1 MLYKVLLGLADRVQ
15 AKVENRARQGSIGLT
30 FAAGLFQILR
40 RNVIR
45 AAIGLM
51 LLTNA
56 VNMFLLASG
65 AYTGEVAAYVDE
77 AFGVYSDALPQALI
91 LTAIVIS
98 LGGAAFVLSML
109 YIIARRYK
117 TCDSDRVRGLRG

>member
-1 MLYKVLLGLADRVQ
+1 MEIITAF
-15 AKVENRARQGSIGLT
+15 AIGLT
-30 FAAGLFQILR
+30 FAVGLFQVLR

-56 VNMFLLASG
+56 VNLFLLSAG
-65 AYTGEVAAYVDE
+65 ATTGQEAPYVSIT
-77 AFGVYSDALPQALI
+77 AGLHSDALPQALI

-98 LGGAAFVLSML
+98 LGVAAFVLAML
-109 YIIARRYK
+109 FVLARRYD
-117 TCDSDRVRGLRG
+117 TCDTDEIDGLKR

>member
-1 MLYKVLLGLADRVQ
+1 MEIITAI
-15 AKVENRARQGSIGLT
+15 AIGLT
-30 FAAGLFQILR
+30 FAVGLFQILR

-65 AYTGEVAAYVDE
+65 AYTGEIAAYVGE
-77 AFGVYSDALPQALI
+77 ELGVHSDALPQALI

-109 YIIARRYK
+109 YIIATRYK
-117 TCDSDRVRGLRG
+117 TCDSDQVKGLKG

>member
-1 MLYKVLLGLADRVQ
+1 MEILTAF
-15 AKVENRARQGSIGLT
+15 AIGLT

-51 LLTNA
+51 LLANA
-56 VNMFLLASG
+56 VNLFLLTTG
-65 AYTGEVAAYVDE
+65 AYWGTRAPYVGL
-77 AFGVYSDALPQALI
+77 AFSEHSDALPQALI

-98 LGGAAFVLSML
+98 LGTTAFVLAML
-109 YIIARRYK
+109 FIIARCYE
-117 TCDSDRVRGLRG
+117 TCDSDDVTGLKQ

>member
-1 MLYKVLLGLADRVQ
+1 MEIITAF
-15 AKVENRARQGSIGLT
+15 AIGLT
-30 FAAGLFQILR
+30 FAVGLFQVLR

-56 VNMFLLASG
+56 VNLFLLSTG
-65 AYTGEVAAYVDE
+65 AYNGREAPYVVT
-77 AFGVYSDALPQALI
+77 ASVTHSDALPQALI

-98 LGGAAFVLSML
+98 LGVASFVLAML
-109 YIIARRYK
+109 FVIARRYK
-117 TCDSDRVRGLRG
+117 TCDSDEIEGLKR

>member
-1 MLYKVLLGLADRVQ
+1 MEVLTAF
-15 AKVENRARQGSIGLT
+15 AIGLT
-30 FAAGLFQILR
+30 FAVGLFQILR

-51 LLTNA
+51 LLANA
-56 VNMFLLASG
+56 VNMFLLTSG
-65 AYTGEVAAYVDE
+65 AYNGEAAAYVGQ
-77 AFGVYSDALPQALI
+77 AFGVSSDALPQALI

-98 LGGAAFVLSML
+98 LGGTAFVLAML

-117 TCDSDRVRGLRG
+117 TCDSDEVRGLRN

>member
-1 MLYKVLLGLADRVQ
+1 MEILTAF
-15 AKVENRARQGSIGLT
+15 AIGLT
-30 FAAGLFQILR
+30 FALGLFQILR

-56 VNMFLLASG
+56 VNLFLLSSG
-65 AYTGEVAAYVDE
+65 AYMGEVAAYVGLS
-77 AFGVYSDALPQALI
+77 AGTASDALPQALI

-109 YIIARRYK
+109 YIVATRYR
-117 TCDSDRVRGLRG
+117 TCDSDQITGLKG

>member
-1 MLYKVLLGLADRVQ
+1 MEILTAI
-15 AKVENRARQGSIGLT
+15 AIGLT
-30 FAAGLFQILR
+30 FAVGLFQILR
-40 RNVIR
+40 RNIIR

-56 VNMFLLASG
+56 VNLFLLACG
-65 AYTGEVAAYVDE
+65 ATTGEIAAYVGE

-109 YIIARRYK
+109 YFIARRYK
-117 TCDSDRVRGLRG
+117 TCDSDQVKGLKG

>member
-1 MLYKVLLGLADRVQ
+1 MEFLTALA
-15 AKVENRARQGSIGLT
+15 IGIT
-30 FAAGLFQILR
+30 FGIGIFQILR

-56 VNMFLLASG
+56 VNLFLLSTGASIGETAAYIGAASG
-65 AYTGEVAAYVDE
+65 
-77 AFGVYSDALPQALI
+77 VYCDALPQALI

-98 LGGAAFVLSML
+98 LGVTAVVLAMI
-109 YIIARRYK
+109 YNVARRYD
-117 TCDSDRVRGLRG
+117 TCDTDKIEGLKQ